1 MYKNNINLQTSC
13 TKDEALA
20 LLLGLGDRRIIP
32 GEYDPDIAENIDI
45 ESDFAFWIEEY
56 LNDEFELLEGE
67 YKLAIL
73 NKEPP
78 DIIAKKLEDFN
89 KLKELISKAEEYA
102 HYFDDEISKGSAS
115 AIRLNKSNSEHT
127 PHYTLISIHQWAIN
141 TLKFPAISL
150 DSFIKENT
158 KLAEL
163 PAKNIETNA
172 VSNQHQIKKPKLRA
186 QEELIL
192 AEIEKLG
199 HDPKNLPPNKFNEKN
214 VKSSIRASL
223 EDDALFKEKTVVFD
237 KAWERLS
244 KYGLIQYADKAS
256 SP

>member
-73 NKEPP
+73 NKEPT

-89 KLKELISKAEEYA
+89 KLKELISKAEKYA

-127 PHYTLISIHQWAIN
+127 PHYTLISIYQWAIR
-141 TLKFPAISL
+141 TLNFPDISF
-150 DSFIKENT
+150 DSFIKENIN
-158 KLAEL
+158 LAEL
-163 PAKNIETNA
+163 PAKDIEA
-172 VSNQHQIKKPKLRA
+172 DKSKDQPQVKKKKLKSQE
-186 QEELIL
+186 QEEAIL
-192 AEIEKLG
+192 AEINRRG
-199 HDPKNLPPNKFNEKN
+199 YNRMNLPLY
-214 VKSSIRASL
+214 KSGLDGVRAEVRDSL
-223 EDDALFKEKTVVFD
+223 INNPLFKGPTIYD

-244 KYGLIQYADKAS
+244 KFNLIAYEK
-256 SP
+256 

>member
-32 GEYDPDIAENIDI
+32 GEYDPDIPEDIDI

-73 NKEPP
+73 KKEPTN
-78 DIIAKKLEDFN
+78 IIAKKLEDFN
-89 KLKELISKAEEYA
+89 KLKELISKAEKYA
-102 HYFDDEISKGSAS
+102 HYFDDEISKGEAS

-141 TLKFPAISL
+141 TLKFPDISL
-150 DSFIKENT
+150 DSFIKENIN
-158 KLAEL
+158 LAEL
-163 PAKNIETNA
+163 PAKDIEANKNNDQPQ
-172 VSNQHQIKKPKLRA
+172 VRKRKLKSQE
-186 QEELIL
+186 QEEAIL
-192 AEIEKLG
+192 AEIKKLG
-199 HDPKNLPPNKFNEKN
+199 YNPMNLPRREHGKCGTKSKIKEALKN
-214 VKSSIRASL
+214 N
-223 EDDALFKEKTVVFD
+223 DLFKGDIIFN
-237 KAWERLS
+237 KAWQRLRDS
-244 KYGLIQYADKAS
+244 GDIVEMK
-256 SP
+256 